1 MKKKKYRQI
10 KKKNEVSKVASKKT
24 PTSENK
30 IEKLKK
36 EKLNAV
42 PMPEKEKQ
50 KIQPKEEKKQKPS
63 KEINDENIKKI
74 VQTKKPILDEKKVNK
89 SQNLKKKKN

>member
-1 MKKKKYRQI
+1 
-10 KKKNEVSKVASKKT
+10 
-24 PTSENK
+24 
-30 IEKLKK
+30 
-36 EKLNAV
+36 
-42 PMPEKEKQ
+42 MPDSEKQ

-74 VQTKKPILDEKKVNK
+74 VETKKPILDEKKLNK

>member
-1 MKKKKYRQI
+1 MKFLRLHQ
-10 KKKNEVSKVASKKT
+10 KKT

-42 PMPEKEKQ
+42 PMPDEDKQ

-74 VQTKKPILDEKKVNK
+74 VQTKKPILDEKKVK
-89 SQNLKKKKN
+89 QVSEFEKKEKLDLK